1 MKEKYHITVLKGKI
15 ENIFLYEL
23 LDSIRY
29 KRIFVF
35 ASSRNIYIYTIKYL
49 IDISE
54 EWHPLPFPPSHV
66 QVPPAS
72 FWWTLP
78 K

>member
-35 ASSRNIYIYTIKYL
+35 ASSRNIYIYIYDQ
-49 IDISE
+49 IFD
-54 EWHPLPFPPSHV
+54 
-66 QVPPAS
+66 
-72 FWWTLP
+72 
-78 K
+78 